1 MIKGAHLITGFL
13 LLVCLLAATQP
24 VQGQRSATTTV
35 TTLTTISQASTVT
48 VGMQIITTTSAQV
61 IPVYVGP
68 PVTIVGTH
76 GVCGEYFVQMFNAT
90 AGEVLTGS
98 VSTNGPVNVYLMN
111 AIAYKAWQHQVV
123 AGGTCTPSNPVASQ
137 LNTTS
142 YALSVTIPAAGTYDL
157 VVNNLSR
164 STVTAQITANLTSAA
179 PTSSRRSP
187 ARP

>member
-1 MIKGAHLITGFL
+1 MIKGTHLITGFL
-13 LLVCLLAATQP
+13 LLVSLLAGTQP
-24 VQGQRSATTTV
+24 VQGQPPATSLAANGQV
-35 TTLTTISQASTVT
+35 SKVT
-48 VGMQIITTTSAQV
+48 VGKQVMTPTSGRTT
-61 IPVYVGP
+61 PVYVGP

-90 AGEVLTGS
+90 AGEALTGS
-98 VSTNGPVNVYLMN
+98 VSTNSPVNVYLMN
-111 AIAYKAWQHQVV
+111 AIVYKACQHQVV

-142 YALSVTIPAAGTYDL
+142 YTLSVTIPATGIYDL